1 MLHRISGKK
10 LGRTRNQRQALFKG
24 LSRAIFTYGSI
35 ETTEAK
41 AKASIPMI
49 EKLANTAVVGDL
61 NAKRE
66 LFAAFQD
73 RRFVNSV
80 VAQMQQVF
88 GDQKSNFTV
97 IKRVKRR
104 QGDDALIVKL
114 SFVKPY
120 ALDLTKKEAVKKEE
134 SAKPVKKAAA
144 KKVVK
149 KVKKS
154 EVKE

>member
-41 AKASIPMI
+41 AKASISMI
-49 EKLANTAVVGDL
+49 EKLANTAVRGDL

>member
-66 LFAAFQD
+66 LFATFQD